1 MQSDIKKLTD
11 ILFKELENIDNTN
24 QEKNEI
30 LNQTAK
36 TLNTTLKIR
45 LDYLKLKANSDAL
58 IP

>member
-1 MQSDIKKLTD
+1 MQSDIKKLTH
-11 ILFKELENIDNTN
+11 ILFKELENIDNTS
-24 QEKNEI
+24 QEKNER

-45 LDYLKLKANSDAL
+45 LDYEKLKANSEGL

>member
-11 ILFKELENIDNTN
+11 ILFKELENIDNTS
-24 QEKNEI
+24 QEKNDR

-45 LDYLKLKANSDAL
+45 LDYEKLKANSAGL
-58 IP
+58 IS

>member
-45 LDYLKLKANSDAL
+45 LDYEKLKANSDAL

>member
-11 ILFKELENIDNTN
+11 ILFKELENIDNTS
-24 QEKNEI
+24 QEKNDR

-45 LDYLKLKANSDAL
+45 LDYEKLKANSEGL
-58 IP
+58 IS